1 MSTRIIIELVVT
13 AAIAVIAT
21 YVYMVWYGDVVA
33 SFVGYPI
40 AVFAVPLAAGISIG
54 IIFRQ
59 VMCALTTSSRNLWQ
73 FIGVGAI
80 SSLVLPVLYLW
91 AVNQPH

>member
-1 MSTRIIIELVVT
+1 MI
-13 AAIAVIAT
+13 
-21 YVYMVWYGDVVA
+21 WHGDVVA

-59 VMCALTTSSRNLWQ
+59 VMCALTTSSRKLWQ
-73 FIGVGAI
+73 FSGVGAI